1 MYTKERLIEMATQR
15 ISTWELMVKER
26 QVDLDYFMA
35 REDKSDI
42 QDIIRR
48 IQTDLNRYTDKL
60 NQNKAE
66 LEELLAA

>member
-15 ISTWELMVKER
+15 ISTWERMVKQE
-26 QVDLDYFMA
+26 QADLDYFMA

-48 IQTDLNRYTDKL
+48 IQIDLSRYTDKL
-60 NQNKAE
+60 NRDKAE